1 MADSESSS
9 LHGRSRR
16 AWTVSAESDAMESS
30 GRSNGRSSIDSSE
43 RPKTQAGEVVDT
55 GKAGSS
61 SFSKLLKSRRR
72 RKKNNRDQS
81 EEPPVPGVITE
92 QDLQQS
98 RSNDSRDGN
107 SAVPSSSNSSLPPE
121 GEVINLLTD
130 DSEPDRYD
138 LSPPP
143 ACIAWHCSVK

>member
-43 RPKTQAGEVVDT
+43 RPKTQAGEGPDSA
-55 GKAGSS
+55 KAGSS
-61 SFSKLLKSRRR
+61 SFSKLLNSRRR
-72 RKKNNRDQS
+72 RKKKNSRAQS

-92 QDLQQS
+92 QDLQHS
-98 RSNDSRDGN
+98 RSNDSRDDGT
-107 SAVPSSSNSSLPPE
+107 SGVPSSNNSSGPPE
-121 GEVINLLTD
+121 SEVINLLTD
-130 DSEPDRYD
+130 DSEPDKYEWPLPR
-138 LSPPP
+138 
-143 ACIAWHCSVK
+143 